1 MREAVEVMAVARS
14 DGHVQLEL
22 WGSDSAKDTS
32 VVMTPAVA
40 LKAAERLLHAARSAM
55 MEAKKT

>member
-1 MREAVEVMAVARS
+1 MLEVMEVMAVSRS

-22 WGSDSAKDTS
+22 WGSDSVKDTS
-32 VVMTPAVA
+32 VVMTPGMA

-55 MEAKKT
+55 MEAGKI